1 MHLRAP
7 LEYAFGKTYRNMPL
21 IRWILLLCIFG
32 SAFAAEWAPLDSAE
46 LAQQTPQVE
55 ADADSEVIFW
65 DVHVSEDSPGTGY
78 AHTVLS
84 NYRRVKV
91 FNTRGRDFWST
102 IRISYEKD
110 SAISE
115 MAARTVHPDGSIF
128 EVNQDAFSK
137 TVTKSGNKQSAS
149 ISFAM
154 PSVEGGSIIEYRW
167 TETRIKHA
175 GFATTMRLDFQLDNV
190 PIQVVRYWIK
200 PYTAPG
206 FNFTMH
212 IWDLHCSPTLELEG
226 GGNYL
231 ATLRKVPALRR
242 EPWMPPVDQV
252 RAWALIYYAPS
263 KRQEPGQFWDYY
275 RKATYNRI
283 KQRIKAENDL
293 RAVAEGATAN
303 GKSPEEKLNALSDF
317 CRSHIRNMN
326 TAEVSAQEREEA
338 GKNKS
343 PEDTLARGIGSP
355 DDIRYVF
362 AALASA
368 EGFDARWALA
378 ADRNEALFD
387 VNFTDV
393 YFLRRAAVAVKLG
406 DGWRFYEPSSTFVP
420 HGMVAAELEGV
431 PSLLCDLRDPAFLNM
446 PASTA
451 DQNVERFRGSLRL
464 AEDGSIEGD
473 LEKEFTGHS
482 AASRKNG
489 LLGQS
494 DEQRKEAVKG
504 EITAILST
512 AVVSDIHIEN
522 AADPEKPLIYRCH
535 VRVADYAQKTGRRL
549 FFVPDVFRQNVKPVF
564 TAETRT
570 NPIYFPYARTE
581 DDEVTIEVPSSFEFE
596 EPRVP
601 PAIRLGPL
609 GRYEV
614 HANIQHGKTLVYTRR
629 FVISQPGGAAVPAES
644 YRVLKSLF
652 DAIANA
658 DTQTLSLKQSSGPAA
673 AHQ

>member
-1 MHLRAP
+1 MPRILFIP
-7 LEYAFGKTYRNMPL
+7 LLFVLGN
-21 IRWILLLCIFG
+21 
-32 SAFAAEWAPLDSAE
+32 AFATEWAPLDPGE
-46 LAQQTPQVE
+46 LAQKIPKVE

-84 NYRRVKV
+84 NYRRIKV
-91 FNTRGRDFWST
+91 FNARGRDFWST
-102 IRISYEKD
+102 VRISYEKG
-110 SAISE
+110 ATISDL
-115 MAARTVHPDGSIF
+115 AARTVHPDGSIA
-128 EVNQDAFSK
+128 ELGQDAFSETVAK
-137 TVTKSGNKQSAS
+137 TGNRQIAS
-149 ISFAM
+149 ISFTM
-154 PSVEGGSIIEYRW
+154 PSVEPGSIIEYRW

-206 FNFTMH
+206 FNWTMH

-226 GGNYL
+226 GGTYL
-231 ATLRKVPALRR
+231 ATLSNVPALRR

-252 RAWALIYYAPS
+252 RAWALIYYTPS
-263 KRQEPGQFWDYY
+263 NRQEPGQFWDYY
-275 RKATYNRI
+275 RKASYNRI
-283 KQRIKAENDL
+283 KARIKAGKDL
-293 RAVAEGATAN
+293 RAVAEGITAKS
-303 GKSPEEKLNALSDF
+303 KSPEEKLNALSDF
-317 CRSHIRNMN
+317 CRSRIRNIN
-326 TAEVSAQEREEA
+326 TVEVTAQEREEA
-338 GKNKS
+338 GKSKS

-355 DDIRYVF
+355 DDIRYLF

-378 ADRNEALFD
+378 ADRNEATFD

-393 YFLRRAAVAVKLG
+393 YFIRRAAVAVKLD
-406 DGWRFYEPSSTFVP
+406 DGWRFYDPSSTFVP

-473 LEKEFTGHS
+473 LEKDFTGHS

-504 EITAILST
+504 EITATLTT
-512 AVVSDIHIEN
+512 AEVSDIGIEN

-535 VRVADYAQKTGRRL
+535 VRVAGYAQKAGKRL

-564 TAETRT
+564 TAATRK
-570 NPIYFPYARTE
+570 NPVYFPYARTE

-609 GRYEV
+609 GGYEV
-614 HANIQHGKTLVYTRR
+614 HAHIQHGKTLVYTRR
-629 FVISQPGGAAVPAES
+629 LLISQPGGATVPAES
-644 YRVLKSLF
+644 YRLLKGLF

-658 DTQTLSLKQSSGPAA
+658 DVQTLSLRQSVAPTAG
-673 AHQ
+673 HQ